1 MMDKKE
7 VLCNYEKRL
16 RKDEMA
22 ENTVKSYL
30 ATATYYLKTYNSI
43 DRYSIL
49 QYKEFLISTYKPAT
63 VNLRLLALNNFLHYM
78 KKDNLKVKTIKIQQR
93 SFLDNVI
100 SNTDYRKLVRCLS
113 EDGKTKW
120 YMIVRTL
127 ACTGARISEVLTFQ
141 VEDVYQGYVELY
153 AKGNKIRRIY
163 FPKVL
168 RSELCQWLEDEN
180 RTGGSLFL
188 NKNGVT
194 ISANGISRM
203 LRKFSEKY
211 RIDPKVMHPHS
222 FRHRFALNFMAR
234 KPNEILLL
242 ADLLG
247 HSNINTT
254 RIYTRRTSQEQY
266 RIINTVVNW

>member
-1 MMDKKE
+1 ME
-7 VLCNYEKRL
+7 NSEILNSYEKRL
-16 RKDEMA
+16 RKDEMS
-22 ENTVKSYL
+22 ENTIRTYVG
-30 ATATYYLKTYNSI
+30 TIRYYLKAYNSI

-49 QYKEFLISTYKPAT
+49 QYKDFLMSTYKPST

-93 SFLDNVI
+93 AFLDNVI
-100 SNTDYRKLVRCLS
+100 SNTDYRKLIRCLR
-113 EDGKTKW
+113 EDEKTKW

-127 ACTGARISEVLTFQ
+127 ACTGARISEMLTFQ

-153 AKGNKIRRIY
+153 AKGNKMRRIY
-163 FPKVL
+163 FPKAL
-168 RSELCQWLEDEN
+168 RAELCQWVEEEN
-180 RTGGSLFL
+180 RTEGSLFL

-194 ISANGISRM
+194 ITANGISRM
-203 LRKFSEKY
+203 FKKLSELY

-247 HSNINTT
+247 HSSVNTT

-266 RIINTVVNW
+266 RIINSVVNW